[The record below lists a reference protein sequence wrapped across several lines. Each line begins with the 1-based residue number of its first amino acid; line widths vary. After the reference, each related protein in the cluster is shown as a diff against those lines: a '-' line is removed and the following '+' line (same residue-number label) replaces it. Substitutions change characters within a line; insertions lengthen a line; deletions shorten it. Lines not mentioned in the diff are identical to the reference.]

1 MGNEPLLVTIKD
13 AMRLL
18 SCSRS
23 SVNRLVRAGYLA
35 KVSVNDTRF
44 KRITMESIN
53 SLIKSQGSSQTHT
66 HISYDVA
73 TDTDKQKR

>member
-44 KRITMESIN
+44 KRITMDSIN
-53 SLIKSQGSSQTHT
+53 SLIKSQGSNRNYT